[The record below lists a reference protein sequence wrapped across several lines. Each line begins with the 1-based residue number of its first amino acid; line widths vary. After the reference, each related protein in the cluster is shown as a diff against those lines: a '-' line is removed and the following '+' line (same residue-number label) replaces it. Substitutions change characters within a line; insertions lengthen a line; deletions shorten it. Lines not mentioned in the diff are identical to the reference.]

1 MSPCRQFRDTLDA
14 QVCQTPRSSRAR
26 AMQALDAEFVG
37 EMCGA
42 PPSALAEPKH
52 QVHLHLRPTQDEAQ
66 RNELEI
72 QVPLVCV
79 CVYVYKLVY
88 MCVYVCVY

>member
-1 MSPCRQFRDTLDA
+1 MVTNSFSS

-42 PPSALAEPKH
+42 APTALAEAKY
-52 QVHLHLRPTQDEAQ
+52 QVHLQLRPTQDEAQ
-66 RNELEI
+66 RDELEI
-72 QVPLVCV
+72 QVLSVVVCLSV
-79 CVYVYKLVY
+79 CIL
-88 MCVYVCVY
+88 